1 MAMAEKLLETA
12 LDYVRTKEHIEED
25 LATAAHKTFE
35 HATKSEQVLKEH
47 IVEDEKVLDDLT
59 LDSYLEE
66 RFHEAQVMERE
77 AHMEEMEHMNNWAEL
92 RMEEEAIKSA
102 IKELQDLN
110 KENEDLNTMRNNLA

>member
-1 MAMAEKLLETA
+1 MAEKLLETA

-35 HATKSEQVLKEH
+35 HATTNEQVLKEH
-47 IVEDEKVLDDLT
+47 IVEDEKVLDDDLP

-102 IKELQDLN
+102 LKELKDLN
-110 KENEDLNTMRNNLA
+110 KEQDDLNTMRNNLA